1 MPANRY
7 ALLIANDQYTHMAT
21 LNAPAKD
28 VAALERV
35 LRDPSIGNFADVT
48 ALVDDPSP
56 DNARDAVTRFFSGK
70 KPDDVLVVYFSGHG
84 VVETGDGSLHLAV
97 KETDPKLPYA
107 RSLELLAVPHEED
120 IVEAV
125 KKVLYQNGSD
135 Q

>member
-48 ALVDDPSP
+48 ALVDDASP
-56 DNARDAVTRFFSGK
+56 DNARAAYQAARKINSDT
-70 KPDDVLVVYFSGHG
+70 G
-84 VVETGDGSLHLAV
+84 VVQRATRLLNQLAGV
-97 KETDPKLPYA
+97 PKFW
-107 RSLELLAVPHEED
+107 E
-120 IVEAV
+120 
-125 KKVLYQNGSD
+125 
-135 Q
+135 